1 MAANSQLSQRQQ
13 ALDLL
18 RFPLAIVILTI
29 HVWSLSSFDLKG
41 SHIDPTAFPLSREI
55 NFFIDAFFRGQSVPI
70 YFFISGFVF
79 FFGVDWN
86 RQAYFRKLK
95 NRVKTLLIPYLIW
108 NTVAIGMLTVKY
120 LPFFER
126 FRDNYADFSFGF
138 KALLACFWNYRHDF
152 FPALLEQTDLSA
164 SAGIYPI
171 DGPLW
176 FLRDL
181 MIVVAVSPLL
191 YRVLKQRGGELEV
204 AALGVAWFVS
214 GYWNLQHINQLLSAF
229 FFFSWGA
236 VLSIRQKDML
246 TEFGRYFTFS
256 MWAYPV
262 LALLHVGALHFCPEA
277 AFTIKRL
284 NILAGLLF
292 AYNAAAWL
300 LEHHVCKPS
309 AFLASSSFF
318 IYATHELIRT
328 RLRNIF
334 CILIR
339 PRSDAGM
346 LVTYSLIFLSTLG
359 ILLTAFYLL
368 RRYAPR
374 LLKVIA
380 GRQ

>member
-1 MAANSQLSQRQQ
+1 MAAISQPSQRQQ

-41 SHIDPTAFPLSREI
+41 EHIDPTAFPLSREI
-55 NFFIDAFFRGQSVPI
+55 AFFIDAFFRGQSVPI

-86 RQAYFRKLK
+86 RQTYFRKLK

-120 LPFFER
+120 LPFLER
-126 FRDNYADFSFGF
+126 FRENYADFSFSF
-138 KALLACFWNYRHDF
+138 KALLACFWNYHHDF

-164 SAGIYPI
+164 TTGIYPI

-181 MIVVAVSPLL
+181 MIVVIVSPLL
-191 YRVLKQRGGELEV
+191 YRVLRHRGGVLGV
-204 AALGVAWFVS
+204 IGLGVAWFIS

-246 TEFGRYFTFS
+246 TEFGRYSTFS
-256 MWAYPV
+256 IWAYPI
-262 LALLHVGALHFCPEA
+262 LALLYVGALHFCPEA
-277 AFTIKRL
+277 AFTLKRL
-284 NILAGLLF
+284 NILVGLLF
-292 AYNAAAWL
+292 AYNAAVLL
-300 LEHHVCKPS
+300 LEHNVCKPS

-318 IYATHELIRT
+318 IYVTHELIRA

-339 PRSDAGM
+339 PRSDIGI
-346 LVTYSLIFLSTLG
+346 LVTYSLIFLTTLG
-359 ILLTAFYLL
+359 IILAAFYLL

-374 LLKVIA
+374 FLKVVA
-380 GRQ
+380 GRR